1 MTLRVA
7 IVGCGKAA
15 ENHVAE
21 IKKLSNVSLL
31 AACDSEPLMAEQFC
45 LRQGVGA
52 SYTDF
57 EQLLAEQRPDV
68 VHIATPPQSHA
79 DLALTA
85 IENGC
90 HVMVE
95 KPLAESSAVA
105 SEVIRYAERNGCK
118 LTVGWTYYFDPV
130 VRSMRERVARGTIGD
145 PVHLDAFLAYD
156 LHGRFGAAVLDDAAH
171 WVHGLRGKLVQNNLD
186 HLLSLVVDFVDHDSV
201 VSNLSAWRAT
211 HSPYPDLVD
220 ELRLTLAGER
230 ICAQIAFS
238 CRARPLGH
246 FFTIV
251 GSKNTLRLNLA
262 NQTLTEDSSSRLP
275 GPLGRLACGLDQTR
289 QLASQSFSNLARVIR
304 SDFQALPGL
313 GYLLSAFYRSVE
325 RDEDVPIPYAHILRV
340 STWIDHVV
348 NGIRDAQAVYQ

>member
-1 MTLRVA
+1 
-7 IVGCGKAA
+7 
-15 ENHVAE
+15 
-21 IKKLSNVSLL
+21 
-31 AACDSEPLMAEQFC
+31 
-45 LRQGVGA
+45 
-52 SYTDF
+52 
-57 EQLLAEQRPDV
+57 
-68 VHIATPPQSHA
+68 
-79 DLALTA
+79 
-85 IENGC
+85 
-90 HVMVE
+90 
-95 KPLAESSAVA
+95 
-105 SEVIRYAERNGCK
+105 
-118 LTVGWTYYFDPV
+118 
-130 VRSMRERVARGTIGD
+130 
-145 PVHLDAFLAYD
+145 
-156 LHGRFGAAVLDDAAH
+156 
-171 WVHGLRGKLVQNNLD
+171 LVQNNLD
-186 HLLSLVVDFVDHDSV
+186 HLLSLVVDFVDHDSA

-289 QLASQSFSNLARVIR
+289 QLASQSFCNLARIIR
-304 SDFQALPGL
+304 PDFQALPGL